1 MRGIAEVFGTSRRAI
16 ATLLLVGLALRES
29 LSFWTG
35 HPYDVEVWIRTG
47 AAIAGG
53 HNPYVSFWPP
63 VPGVSFA
70 FLNIWMTSAAYLP
83 FWGLWSA
90 LSYDVFVGTGSHLP
104 VLIFLLKQPEI
115 AADLI
120 AAGLL
125 GKLAFRW
132 TGRRDLAVGV
142 LGFWCLF
149 PYDILISAVWGQFDA
164 IILVALLAA
173 LWVQGPGRRNVAYG
187 LGIFVKWLPAIFL
200 PLELLRTRGLRRA
213 WVVLALAIPFLL
225 TLATFVALGW
235 SFTGINATA
244 TSQSHGGGGGMNLQ
258 RVVEDA
264 SIIPWLASGN
274 GAWVG
279 YALAYLWVPM
289 IILAAVWAVRKMDLS
304 RPSDELGATMLVL
317 IAFLDLRSGLYEQ
330 YMLYL
335 FPMIILDFS
344 IFHPQRR
351 RLFYFLLALCSIYL
365 VINNALGIWFVSPLD
380 PAAFQY
386 ALQVNASAS
395 FGTFRY
401 YALDVL
407 AGFITVT
414 LAQLAYVI
422 THPGADPRP
431 WLLPRWRHSEAPVP
445 PAVASP
451 PG

>member
-1 MRGIAEVFGTSRRAI
+1 MRGISEIFGTSRRSV
-16 ATLLLVGLALRES
+16 ATLLVVGLAVRES

-35 HPYDVEVWIRTG
+35 HPYDIEVWIRTG
-47 AAIAGG
+47 AAVTAG

-83 FWGLWSA
+83 FWALWSA
-90 LSYDVFVGTGSHLP
+90 LSYQLYVASGAHLP
-104 VLIFLLKQPEI
+104 LLISLLKQPEI
-115 AADLI
+115 AADLV
-120 AAGLL
+120 AAWLL
-125 GKLAFRW
+125 GKLALRW
-132 TGRRDLAVGV
+132 TGRPEIAVGIV
-142 LGFWCLF
+142 GFWCLF

-164 IILVALLAA
+164 IILVTLLVA
-173 LWVQGPGRRNVAYG
+173 LWVQEPGHRNVAYG

-200 PLELLRTRGLRRA
+200 PLEILRNRGLRRL
-213 WVVLALAIPFLL
+213 WVALALALPFLL
-225 TLATFVALGW
+225 TLVTFVVLGW
-235 SFTGINATA
+235 PFTGINATA
-244 TSQSHGGGGGMNLQ
+244 SSQTHGGGGGMNLQ
-258 RVVEDA
+258 RVVEDP
-264 SIIPWLASGN
+264 SIFPWLASGS
-274 GAWVG
+274 GAWFGV
-279 YALAYLWVPM
+279 AFAYLWVPM
-289 IILAAVWAVRKMDLS
+289 IILAGVWAVRRMDLS

-317 IAFLDLRSGLYEQ
+317 VAFLDVRSGLYEQ

-335 FPMIILDFS
+335 FPMMVLDFS

-386 ALQVNASAS
+386 ALQVNASAG

-414 LAQLAYVI
+414 LVQLAYLI
-422 THPGADPRP
+422 TRPGADARP
-431 WLLPRWRHSEAPVP
+431 WLLPRRRVSMAPSP
-445 PAVASP
+445 PAVVSP